1 MPRLGTNDGKAAL
14 VPLPPLEEQQRI
26 VVKLDELMALCDELS
41 SIYIAPIELDQ
52 AVVKIIPF
60 PTAKKEEETLLA
72 ARGDVGQLSN
82 EAMRAID
89 DLFAEDE
96 E

>member
-72 ARGDVGQLSN
+72 ARGAVGQLSN

-89 DLFAEDE
+89 DLFSEDE

>member
-52 AVVKIIPF
+52 AVVKLVSKGEILPPRI
-60 PTAKKEEETLLA
+60 
-72 ARGDVGQLSN
+72 GDSRVQQDCSLITS
-82 EAMRAID
+82 EQ
-89 DLFAEDE
+89 
-96 E
+96 

>member
-60 PTAKKEEETLLA
+60 PSDA
-72 ARGDVGQLSN
+72 GH
-82 EAMRAID
+82 
-89 DLFAEDE
+89 
-96 E
+96 